1 MKELQALISEI
12 INIINQR
19 LDQAQKDGVIIDEQ
33 RKLIQAEVLIIA
45 MRGGYEI
52 INMIDQ
58 RLDQAQKD
66 GVITDEQRKLIQAEA
81 QRIDSTIDS
90 LVELIQETIGSMS

>member
-1 MKELQALISEI
+1 MTEVQA
-12 INIINQR
+12 
-19 LDQAQKDGVIIDEQ
+19 
-33 RKLIQAEVLIIA
+33 LIIA

-52 INMIDQ
+52 INTINR

-81 QRIDSTIDS
+81 QRTDTTIDA
-90 LVELIQETIGSMS
+90 LVELAQQTIERMS